1 MTSDHPTK
9 DHPTI
14 KRGGPKLQPIE
25 LARKIVN
32 AIADKKGS
40 DIVLL
45 DLRSISPL
53 ADYFVICS
61 GESERQ
67 VKAIVN
73 DVTEKTKKEGVRPL
87 HIEGDSSS
95 GWLLVDYGGVI
106 VHIFSPVMRDYYQ
119 LEKLWGDAAV
129 VVRMQ

>member
-1 MTSDHPTK
+1 MDTIDIAKQAAEIASD
-9 DHPTI
+9 
-14 KRGGPKLQPIE
+14 KL
-25 LARKIVN
+25 AT
-32 AIADKKGS
+32 

-45 DLRSISPL
+45 DTRRACSF

-67 VKAIVN
+67 VKAIVGEI
-73 DVTEKTKKEGVRPL
+73 TERMKEEGVRPL

-95 GWLLVDYGGVI
+95 GWVLVDYGGGI
-106 VHIFSPVMRDYYQ
+106 VHVFAPSMRDYYQ
-119 LEKLWGDAAV
+119 LEELWSDASI